1 MSGPVEVYEITGAGP
16 VRTRLQASAARG
28 LTRFVGR
35 DVEVEQLRYAQEQTS
50 AGRGQV
56 VAVVGDEHVGGQH

>member
-1 MSGPVEVYEITGAGP
+1 MKGLPEPVEVYELSRAGP

-35 DVEVEQLRYAQEQTS
+35 DTELDTALAERWSGPPPVRA
-50 AGRGQV
+50 RWWR
-56 VAVVGDEHVGGQH
+56 